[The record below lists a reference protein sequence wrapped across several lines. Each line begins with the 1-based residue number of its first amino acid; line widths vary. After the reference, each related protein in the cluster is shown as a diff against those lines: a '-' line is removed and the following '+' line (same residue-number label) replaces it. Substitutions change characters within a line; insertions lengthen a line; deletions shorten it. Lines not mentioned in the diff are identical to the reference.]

1 MEPVTERKF
10 EIHPLLR
17 ERWSPR
23 AFAPR
28 AVEREK
34 LVKLFEAARGAPS
47 SNNAQP
53 WSFVVTT
60 RENTAE
66 HLRLV
71 SILAAGNAQWAHQA
85 PVLVLSVAK
94 LDFDHK
100 GRPNRHAFYDL
111 GQAVANLTV
120 EATALGLVVHQMAGF
135 DVEQARTAFGLPA
148 GQEPVTVFAIGY
160 RGDPETLPEPFR
172 ARERAPRTRKP
183 LEQMVFSGT
192 WGRPHPMAMAPKEAS
207 EV

>member
-1 MEPVTERKF
+1 MELATERKF
-10 EIHPLLR
+10 EIHPLLK

-23 AFAPR
+23 AFTPR

-34 LVKLFEAARGAPS
+34 LAKLFEAARWAPS

-53 WSFVVTT
+53 WSFVVAT
-60 RENTAE
+60 RDNPPEY
-66 HLRLV
+66 LRLLSV
-71 SILAAGNAQWAHQA
+71 LAPGNAQWAQQA
-85 PVLVLSVAK
+85 PVLALAVAK
-94 LDFDHK
+94 LDSDRT

-111 GQAVANLTV
+111 GQAVAHLTV

-135 DVEQARTAFGLPA
+135 DVELARTAFSVPA

-160 RGDPETLPEPFR
+160 RGDAEALPEALR

-183 LEQMVFSGT
+183 LREVMFAGA
-192 WGRPHPMAMAPKEAS
+192 WGQPHPLATTPE
-207 EV
+207 ER

>member
-1 MEPVTERKF
+1 MELATERKF

-28 AVEREK
+28 AVEPEK
-34 LVKLFEAARGAPS
+34 LVKLFEAARWAPS
-47 SNNAQP
+47 SRNAQP
-53 WSFVVTT
+53 WSFVVAT

-66 HLRLV
+66 YLRLLSV
-71 SILAAGNAQWAHQA
+71 LAAGNAQWAQQA

-100 GRPNRHAFYDL
+100 GRPNRHAFYDV
-111 GQAVANLTV
+111 GQAVAHLTV
-120 EATALGLVVHQMAGF
+120 EATALGLAVHQMAGF

-148 GQEPVTVFAIGY
+148 GQEPVTMFAIGY
-160 RGDPETLPEPFR
+160 RGDAETLPEPFR
-172 ARERAPRTRKP
+172 SRERAPRTRKP

-192 WGRPHPMAMAPKEAS
+192 WGQPHPLATAAS
-207 EV
+207 ER